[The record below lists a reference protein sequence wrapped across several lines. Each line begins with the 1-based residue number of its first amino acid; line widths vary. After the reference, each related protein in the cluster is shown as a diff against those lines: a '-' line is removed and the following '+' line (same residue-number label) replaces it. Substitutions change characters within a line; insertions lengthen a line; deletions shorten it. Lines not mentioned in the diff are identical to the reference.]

1 MRGSVMSPTRQLKNL
16 LGEGEKNVSG
26 EPGGEAH
33 GLKRSKKGNSGSW
46 RRLIMEFGTYF
57 RSGAAINPPRAVAI
71 IAAVLATTGCL
82 HLPTVVLFFDCEN
95 IRGEN

>member
-1 MRGSVMSPTRQLKNL
+1 MSSTRQRKNL
-16 LGEGEKNVSG
+16 AGEGGEKVSG

-33 GLKRSKKGNSGSW
+33 GLKRSKNGNFGSW
-46 RRLIMEFGTYF
+46 RRLIMEFGTYL
-57 RSGAAINPPRAVAI
+57 RSGAAIDPPRAVAI

-82 HLPTVVLFFDCEN
+82 HRPSVVLFFDCEK